1 MSSDIEVSR
10 YEAVVCKYQTQIIIA
25 IALIT
30 GGFLLYLNR
39 NLWFYGDDY
48 SVIFDRYFQV
58 QNGNLIDA
66 VLKPHNEHPVV
77 IPSLVYLGIES
88 VFGLKHYWIF
98 VLPVLI
104 MHCVIVGSI
113 GFLLSKILNSVY
125 LVLAGT
131 SAVAFLSAGA
141 ENLFWAFQFGF
152 IGAIAFGFLHLTL
165 VYNRNSVN
173 WRDYVGSL
181 LAIFAVLNPGTAL
194 TSLFLVGSYLIL
206 SKRWKATAIALS
218 PAVLVLLT
226 WRMLYGSEE
235 NHPKPSL
242 SQLLDLHRYVWKGLT
257 TTGDGL
263 LHLNGTAVVIL
274 VAIVAFFV
282 MRFKRTPEHLVALAC
297 LSSWTFFYLVNGF
310 GRIQY
315 GIDQAGSSRYTY
327 VGVALVVIPFFI
339 VLDSILRSR
348 VALRFT
354 GLAII
359 FWSVLIGGMELA
371 QHARSR
377 EVSDRERYSNMSAAI
392 ELSYTHDVKLDA
404 IPSPALDANVSV
416 ADLLQAEEEQL
427 WPQRSYRR
435 RNLIDTANRVSMIVA
450 PTDSSELISNHI
462 LSGFIN
468 VQEPSLDN
476 DCLRFVP
483 YAAPQIVI
491 RTTSDDVFL
500 LKSDYDAILGL
511 SIQTPRG
518 LRSIEVGHSLISNQT
533 YAISG
538 WLPDSEIVI
547 NLPSNTPVT
556 FCGIKQL

>member
-1 MSSDIEVSR
+1 
-10 YEAVVCKYQTQIIIA
+10 
-25 IALIT
+25 
-30 GGFLLYLNR
+30 
-39 NLWFYGDDY
+39 
-48 SVIFDRYFQV
+48 
-58 QNGNLIDA
+58 
-66 VLKPHNEHPVV
+66 
-77 IPSLVYLGIES
+77 
-88 VFGLKHYWIF
+88 
-98 VLPVLI
+98 
-104 MHCVIVGSI
+104 
-113 GFLLSKILNSVY
+113 
-125 LVLAGT
+125 
-131 SAVAFLSAGA
+131 
-141 ENLFWAFQFGF
+141 
-152 IGAIAFGFLHLTL
+152 
-165 VYNRNSVN
+165 
-173 WRDYVGSL
+173 
-181 LAIFAVLNPGTAL
+181 
-194 TSLFLVGSYLIL
+194 
-206 SKRWKATAIALS
+206 
-218 PAVLVLLT
+218 
-226 WRMLYGSEE
+226 
-235 NHPKPSL
+235 
-242 SQLLDLHRYVWKGLT
+242 
-257 TTGDGL
+257 
-263 LHLNGTAVVIL
+263 
-274 VAIVAFFV
+274 
-282 MRFKRTPEHLVALAC
+282 
-297 LSSWTFFYLVNGF
+297 
-310 GRIQY
+310 
-315 GIDQAGSSRYTY
+315 
-327 VGVALVVIPFFI
+327 
-339 VLDSILRSR
+339 
-348 VALRFT
+348 
-354 GLAII
+354 
-359 FWSVLIGGMELA
+359 MELA